1 MLRINKSRGSAIV
14 VVMMV
19 VLVIA
24 ILGFALM
31 SLSLLST
38 RFSYK
43 FKNDT
48 LAFEAAQAGVSDTIY
63 EIVNSPCW
71 SRGYQNVASV
81 NSSEIWNSGFNLKP
95 VTGEPA
101 NYSVSFNSPVPG
113 TPYYSVNNITGV
125 TAADGYFG
133 PGTVPPG
140 TCQIISVGRSFD
152 GSGQRSK
159 RVIFASVIPKP
170 ISIFPDFA
178 VYAKRDITFAST
190 VTTDSWD
197 SSKGTYDGTRS
208 DSEGSVG
215 SNGDDGIA
223 LQINLGPSVIVNGD
237 VMLAPDSNVSTS
249 LVINSSSQING
260 DIKVSDERLNLPVLI
275 PPTGPVDPQVKIHD
289 TATVLNL
296 APGFYRS
303 IKATNGVVSLRS
315 GVYVFTEGA
324 QFTAGSVLQVPAGE
338 KAIVYTL
345 ANWDSSGQ
353 GMINSSQKPRNL
365 LLIGAGS
372 CTSINIAGSATTY
385 MGVYAPGAD
394 VAYSGNADL
403 YGEIVAKSFKHN
415 SNGGVHHDI
424 DLREA
429 PLYSSVKME
438 VIAWQ
443 EL

>member
-14 VVMMV
+14 AVMMV

-24 ILGFALM
+24 VLGFALM

-63 EIVNSPCW
+63 EIVNSSCW
-71 SRGYQNVASV
+71 SKGFQTIESA
-81 NSSEIWNSGFNLKP
+81 NSSEIWNSGFNLKQ

-101 NYSVSFNSPVPG
+101 YYSVSFNSPVPG

-140 TCQIISVGRSFD
+140 TCQIISVGRTFD
-152 GSGQRSK
+152 SSGQRSK

-170 ISIFPDFA
+170 VSIFPDFA
-178 VYAKRDITFAST
+178 IYAKHDITFVST

-197 SSKGTYDGTRS
+197 SSKGTYADTRS
-208 DSEGSVG
+208 DSEGSIG
-215 SNGDDGIA
+215 SNGDDGIT
-223 LQINLGPSVIVNGD
+223 LQIDLGPGAIVNGD
-237 VMLAPDSNVSTS
+237 IMLAPDSNVSTA
-249 LVINSSSQING
+249 LVTNSSTQVNG
-260 DIKVSDERLNLPVLI
+260 DIKVSDERLDLPVLI
-275 PPTGPVDPQVKIHD
+275 PPTGPVDPQVKLHD
-289 TATVLNL
+289 TDTVLNL
-296 APGFYRS
+296 APGFYKS
-303 IKATNGVVSLRS
+303 IKATNGTVSLRS

-324 QFTAGSVLQVPAGE
+324 QFTANSVLQVPDGE
-338 KAIVYTL
+338 KVIIYTL
-345 ANWDSSGQ
+345 ADWDSSGQ

-365 LLIGAGS
+365 MLIGAGS
-372 CTSINIAGSATTY
+372 CTGIKIAGSATTY

-415 SNGGVHHDI
+415 
-424 DLREA
+424 
-429 PLYSSVKME
+429 
-438 VIAWQ
+438 
-443 EL
+443 